1 MASTSDFRT
10 GMILIIED
18 ELFGISEFQH
28 VKMGRGGAFVR
39 TKLKNI
45 KTGKVIERTFRAGEK
60 VAEARVE
67 RRRMQYLYRE
77 GEQLVFMDNE
87 TYEQLSIEV
96 NILASGV
103 EFLKEGENVDI
114 LMHNDQPVS
123 AEIPI
128 FVNLIVASTEP
139 GIKGDTVSGA
149 SKKAVLETGGV
160 IQVPLF
166 IEVGDRLKVDTR
178 TGEYIERVK

>member
-1 MASTSDFRT
+1 
-10 GMILIIED
+10 L
-18 ELFGISEFQH
+18 
-28 VKMGRGGAFVR
+28 
-39 TKLKNI
+39 
-45 KTGKVIERTFRAGEK
+45 
-60 VAEARVE
+60 
-67 RRRMQYLYRE
+67 
-77 GEQLVFMDNE
+77 
-87 TYEQLSIEV
+87 
-96 NILASGV
+96 

-114 LMHNDQPVS
+114 LMHKDQPVS

-128 FVNLIVASTEP
+128 FVNLVVTSTEP

-160 IQVPLF
+160 VQVPLF